1 MKSII
6 LSLVLALTLG
16 VSKAAT
22 LPTIKEDV
30 NKSFVL
36 NLKDWN
42 QSDLEVAIISDEGV
56 TVFSETL
63 KEFQPSRKYNL
74 KYLSVGNY
82 HVQLSDDYKTVTY
95 TIAVN
100 DSDVVIDEVEKV
112 VFRPFISHHQDAIDI
127 NVLALGNEVNI
138 YLTDAYGNEIFHE
151 KRENEKT
158 ITKRLNISELRS
170 GQYSVNVQVN
180 DFWYSQLIT
189 K

>member
-22 LPTIKEDV
+22 LPTIKKDV

-42 QSDLEVAIISDEGV
+42 KSDLKVSIISDEGV

-63 KEFQPSRKYNL
+63 KQFKPSRKYNL
-74 KYLSVGNY
+74 KYLSTGSYN
-82 HVQLSDDYKTVTY
+82 VQLSDDYKTITY
-95 TIAVN
+95 TISVN
-100 DSDVVIDEVEKV
+100 DTDVVINEDENV
-112 VFRPFISHHQDAIDI
+112 VFKPFIKQTKDAIDI
-127 NVLALGNEVNI
+127 NILSLGNEVNI
-138 YLTDAYGNEIFHE
+138 TLIDENGNEIFNE

-158 ITKRLNISELRS
+158 ISKRLNISELDN
-170 GQYSVNVQVN
+170 GQYTVSVQVN

>member
-6 LSLVLALTLG
+6 LSLVLAFTLG

-42 QSDLEVAIISDEGV
+42 KSDLEVSIISEDGL
-56 TVFSETL
+56 TIFSETL
-63 KEFQPSRKYNL
+63 KEFKPSRKYNL
-74 KYLSVGNY
+74 KYLTAGNY
-82 HVQLSDDYKTVTY
+82 SIKLSDDYKIITY
-95 TIAVN
+95 TINVN
-100 DSDVVIDEVEKV
+100 NSDVVINEDEKV
-112 VFRPFISHHQDAIDI
+112 VFRPFIKYSKDAIDI

-138 YLTDAYGNEIFHE
+138 SLIDANGNEIFNE

-158 ITKRLNISELRS
+158 IAKRLNISELRS
-170 GQYSVNVQVN
+170 GEYSVSVKVN